1 MMKTILLI
9 EDDADVRDNTAEI
22 LELAHYRVLKAENGK
37 KGVDL
42 ARKELPDLVLCDIMM
57 PELDGYGVLH
67 MLGRSPETAE
77 IPFIFLTAKAERSD
91 VRRGMELGADDYL
104 TKPFEESELL
114 NAIEGRLKRS
124 DLFRKGFDRTLSG
137 LNDFMDQARGVSA
150 LEDLSKDRKSRTVE
164 RKGILF
170 HEGDE
175 MRNVPFLVS
184 GKVRTFKVNNDGKEF
199 VTGLHIPG
207 DFIGYLGTLD
217 GGHAMETA
225 EAMEDSEVAMV
236 PRDDLMRLLYRDRDV
251 SMRFIRMLT
260 HEMGEKQERLLQLAY
275 ASVRQRVAQA
285 LMQLH
290 DRFSAEKSEDLG
302 VRISR
307 DDLAAIVGTATES
320 LIRCLTDLKDEG
332 LITTQGRDIRIA
344 DRRGL
349 ERLGNA

>member
-1 MMKTILLI
+1 MKTLLLI

-22 LELAHYRVLKAENGK
+22 LELANYRVLKAENGK
-37 KGVDL
+37 KGVDI
-42 ARKELPDLVLCDIMM
+42 ARRELPDLVLCDIMM
-57 PELDGYGVLH
+57 PDLDGYGVLH
-67 MLGRSPETAE
+67 MLGRNPETAE
-77 IPFIFLTAKAERSD
+77 IPFIFLSAKAERSD
-91 VRRGMELGADDYL
+91 VRRGMDLGADDYL

-124 DLFRKGFDRTLSG
+124 QLFRKGFDRTLNG
-137 LNDFMDQARGVSA
+137 LNDFMDQARGVAA
-150 LEDLSKDRKSRTVE
+150 LQDLSKDRKIRVVE

-175 MRNVPFLVS
+175 LRNVPFLVS
-184 GKVRTFKVNNDGKEF
+184 GKMRTFKVNNDGKEF
-199 VTGLHIPG
+199 VTGLHVPG
-207 DFIGYLGTLD
+207 DFIGYLGMLE

-225 EAMEDSEVAMV
+225 EALEESEVALV
-236 PRDDLMRLLYRDRDV
+236 PKEDLMRLLYRDRDV

-260 HEMGEKQERLLQLAY
+260 QEVGEKQERLLQLAY

-285 LMQLH
+285 LLQLH
-290 DRFSAEKSEDLG
+290 DRFNADKSDDLG

-332 LITTQGRDIRIA
+332 LIATQGRDIRIA
-344 DRRGL
+344 DHRGL
-349 ERLGNA
+349 ERLANS

>member
-1 MMKTILLI
+1 MKTLLLI

-22 LELAHYRVLKAENGK
+22 LELANYRVLKAENGK
-37 KGVDL
+37 KGVDI
-42 ARKELPDLVLCDIMM
+42 ARRELPDLVLCDIMM
-57 PELDGYGVLH
+57 PDLDGYGVLH
-67 MLGRSPETAE
+67 MLGRNPETAE
-77 IPFIFLTAKAERSD
+77 IPFIFLSAKAERSD
-91 VRRGMELGADDYL
+91 VRRGMDLGADDYL

-124 DLFRKGFDRTLSG
+124 QLFRKGFDRTLNG
-137 LNDFMDQARGVSA
+137 LNDFMDQARGVAA
-150 LEDLSKDRKSRTVE
+150 LQDLSKDRKVRVVE

-175 MRNVPFLVS
+175 LHNVPFLVS
-184 GKVRTFKVNNDGKEF
+184 GKMRTFKVNNDGKEF
-199 VTGLHIPG
+199 VTGLHVPG
-207 DFIGYLGTLD
+207 DFIGYLGMLE

-225 EAMEDSEVAMV
+225 EALEESEVALV
-236 PRDDLMRLLYRDRDV
+236 PKEDLMRLLYRDRDV

-260 HEMGEKQERLLQLAY
+260 QEVGEKQERLLQLAY

-285 LMQLH
+285 LLQLH
-290 DRFSAEKSEDLG
+290 DRFNADKSDDLG

-332 LITTQGRDIRIA
+332 LIATQGRDIRIA
-344 DRRGL
+344 DHRRL
-349 ERLGNA
+349 ERLANS

>member
-1 MMKTILLI
+1 MKTILLI
-9 EDDADVRDNTAEI
+9 EDDADVRENTAEI

-37 KGVDL
+37 KGVDI
-42 ARKELPDLVLCDIMM
+42 ARKEHPDLVLCDIMM

-77 IPFIFLTAKAERSD
+77 IPFIFLSAKAERSD
-91 VRRGMELGADDYL
+91 MRRGMELGADDYL

-114 NAIEGRLKRS
+114 NAIEGRLRRS
-124 DLFRKGFDRTLSG
+124 DLFRKGFDRTLNG
-137 LNDFMDQARGVSA
+137 LNDFMEQARAVAA
-150 LEDLSKDRKSRTVE
+150 LEDLSKDRKMRIME

-199 VTGLHIPG
+199 VTGLHVPG
-207 DFIGYLGTLD
+207 EFIGYLGILE
-217 GGHAMETA
+217 GGHATETA
-225 EAMEDSEVAMV
+225 EAMEESEIALV
-236 PRDDLMRLLYRDRDV
+236 PREDLLRLLYRDRDV

-260 HEMGEKQERLLQLAY
+260 QEMGEKQERLLQLAY

-290 DRFSAEKSEDLG
+290 DRFSGAQSEDLG

-307 DDLAAIVGTATES
+307 DELAAIVGTATES

-332 LITTQGRDIRIA
+332 LIATQGRDIRIT
-344 DRRGL
+344 DRRRL
-349 ERLGNA
+349 EKLAHS

>member
-1 MMKTILLI
+1 MKTILLI

-37 KGVDL
+37 IGVDL

-91 VRRGMELGADDYL
+91 VRRGMDLGADDYL

-114 NAIEGRLKRS
+114 NAIEGRLRRS
-124 DLFRKGFDRTLSG
+124 DLFRRGFDRSLNG
-137 LNDFMDQARGVSA
+137 LNDFMEQARGISA
-150 LEDLSKDRKSRTVE
+150 LQDLSKDRKAKAVE

-207 DFIGYLGTLD
+207 DFIGYLGMIE

-225 EAMEDSEVAMV
+225 EAMEESEVVLV
-236 PRDDLMRLLYRDRDV
+236 PREDLLRLLYRDRDV

-260 HEMGEKQERLLQLAY
+260 QEMGEKQERLLQLAY

-290 DRFSAEKSEDLG
+290 DRFSPDQSDNLG

-349 ERLGNA
+349 ARLGNA

>member
-1 MMKTILLI
+1 MKTILLI

-22 LELAHYRVLKAENGK
+22 LELAHYRVLKAQNGK
-37 KGVDL
+37 QGVDL

-124 DLFRKGFDRTLSG
+124 DLFRKGFDRTLNG
-137 LNDFMDQARGVSA
+137 LNDFMEQARGVSA
-150 LEDLSKDRKSRTVE
+150 LEDLSKDRKTRE
-164 RKGILF
+164 YGRKDVLF

-175 MRNVPFLVS
+175 LRQIPFLVA
-184 GKVRTFKVNNDGKEF
+184 GKVRTFKVNNEGKEF
-199 VTGLHIPG
+199 VTGLHVPG
-207 DFIGYLGTLD
+207 DFIGYLGLLE
-217 GGHAMETA
+217 GGHATETA
-225 EAMEDSEVAMV
+225 EALEETEVALV
-236 PRDDLMRLLYRDRDV
+236 PREDLLRLLYRDRDV
-251 SMRFIRMLT
+251 SMRFIRMLSQ
-260 HEMGEKQERLLQLAY
+260 EMGEKQERLLQLAY

-285 LMQLH
+285 LLQLH
-290 DRFSAEKSEDLG
+290 DRFSADHSEDLG

-332 LITTQGRDIRIA
+332 LISTQGRDIRIT
-344 DRRGL
+344 DHRRL
-349 ERLGNA
+349 QKLANL

>member
-1 MMKTILLI
+1 MKTLLLI

-91 VRRGMELGADDYL
+91 VRRGMDLGADDYL

-137 LNDFMDQARGVSA
+137 LNDFMEQARGVAA
-150 LEDLSKDRKSRTVE
+150 LEDLSKDRKNRNIE

-175 MRNVPFLVS
+175 MRYVPFLVS

-207 DFIGYLGTLD
+207 DFIGYLGTLE

-236 PRDDLMRLLYRDRDV
+236 PRNDLMRLLYRDRDV

-285 LMQLH
+285 LVYLH
-290 DRFSAEKSEDLG
+290 DRFSAEQSEDLG

-344 DRRGL
+344 DRRRL